1 MEHLIRLRKLNKLTQ
16 AELGEKINID
26 GNAISRYKRGII
38 KPSIE
43 VLRKLATFFN
53 TPVDELLNGPQKNEL
68 KIEFVWEVSDT
79 DILKLESNSFG
90 FGFRGSEVLLWE
102 AMPDEEDEEAV
113 AREIAKQIRIARI
126 GKAAME
132 KARKE

>member
-1 MEHLIRLRKLNKLTQ
+1 VILIKLFRKKNKLTQ
-16 AELGEKINID
+16 NQLANLCNVSLKTVCRWETGEREPRASD
-26 GNAISRYKRGII
+26 I
-38 KPSIE
+38 KKLCE
-43 VLRKLATFFN
+43 VLGVSEA
-53 TPVDELLNGPQKNEL
+53 ELLNGPTKNEL
-68 KIEFVWEVSDT
+68 KIEFVWEVSDM

-90 FGFRGSEVLLWE
+90 FGFRGSEVLLWG
-102 AMPDEEDEEAV
+102 AMPDEEDEETV